1 MTVIRRSATICTGC
15 WQVVAIDGEN
25 NRERIGALCSHLA
38 PTVEV
43 VPSTD
48 TPGAVSLDEL
58 LDLDVCQMAHEAYL
72 HGDTQA
78 ALRTAFR
85 AAIAKRGQ

>member
-1 MTVIRRSATICTGC
+1 MSVMRRSATICTGC

-38 PTVEV
+38 PMVEV

-48 TPGAVSLDEL
+48 TPGALERIGALARDEHVGAIHAL
-58 LDLDVCQMAHEAYL
+58 QNIARLVDEAL
-72 HGDTQA
+72 ASPPGE
-78 ALRTAFR
+78 
-85 AAIAKRGQ
+85 GQ

>member
-1 MTVIRRSATICTGC
+1 MSNI
-15 WQVVAIDGEN
+15 
-25 NRERIGALCSHLA
+25 ERKWIGVGTGALGALVFDDEATALQYAQDCGA
-38 PTVEV
+38 GEV
-43 VPSTD
+43 VEYVPADQLT
-48 TPGAVSLDEL
+48 GAVSLDEL

>member
-1 MTVIRRSATICTGC
+1 MSLIERSATICTGC

-38 PTVEV
+38 PMVEV

-48 TPGAVSLDEL
+48 TPGAVDRVAELEADLVRVRESRDAWRLQAMREHDEH
-58 LDLDVCQMAHEAYL
+58 D
-72 HGDTQA
+72 
-78 ALRTAFR
+78 
-85 AAIAKRGQ
+85 GQ